1 MKELD
6 PSHAIFEAIKP
17 VAQGISE
24 TFGSLCEVIIHDY
37 SQPDHSVIYVAG
49 DVTSRRIG
57 QSASTIG
64 LRLIAQGDAATDEYN
79 YVTRSENG
87 RILKSTTILLRSA
100 GHVVGAFCVNFDV
113 TDLRHV
119 SKTISELVG
128 PDGTS
133 AKPADVEFSV
143 DVRELINQV
152 LDEHESRSA
161 VPIERLSREER
172 YDIVRALQSRGVF
185 ALRRSVSDVATRLG
199 VTRAT
204 VYNYLQE
211 LRAEETSAAEGTANP
226 DRRPS

>member
-1 MKELD
+1 MKESDL
-6 PSHAIFEAIKP
+6 PPAIFEAVKP
-17 VAQGISE
+17 IAKGISE

-37 SQPDHSVIYVAG
+37 RQPDHSVIYVAG
-49 DVTSRRIG
+49 DVTSRRVG

-64 LRLIAQGDAATDEYN
+64 LRLIAQGDAASDEYN

-128 PDGTS
+128 PDGAS

-143 DVRELINQV
+143 DVREVINQV
-152 LDEHESRSA
+152 LDEHENSSA

-172 YDIVRALQSRGVF
+172 YDMVRALQSRGVF
-185 ALRRSVSDVATRLG
+185 ALRRSVSDVASRLG

-204 VYNYLQE
+204 IYNYLQE
-211 LRAEETSAAEGTANP
+211 IRAEEDSAEDDKASSSQS
-226 DRRPS
+226 PS